1 MADTIDV
8 TGVPELKLLAEDV
21 HDSKRSRILTA
32 DGERLAIL
40 MPVDDDDGPV
50 VYDELPDRVITD
62 EDRAAFRASAGGW
75 AGIVDAEELKAET
88 HAGRGS
94 NRPVVEFDSCDT

>member
-32 DGERLAIL
+32 DGERLAVL
-40 MPVDDDDGPV
+40 MPVDDDGPV
-50 VYDELPDRVITD
+50 VYDDLPNRVITD
-62 EDRAAFRASAGGW
+62 EDRAATLSSFGGW
-75 AGIVDAEELKAET
+75 AGLIDAEELKAEVRE
-88 HAGRGS
+88 GRGS
-94 NRPVVEFDSCDT
+94 SRPETKPWR